1 MGQRIADTLY
11 WSGSATVKAAMHE
24 CWTLC
29 LEAGEVLTLSLT
41 STHPI
46 DAVLTDWDAYSD
58 WERARF
64 EGMPAGHNFVND
76 SRHTSW
82 EEVVTD
88 PPYVLVLVVANPVA
102 EDNRVSIEASVRRI
116 MQTAEDHTQSASSN
130 DMKKPA
136 QHSTR
141 VRWGGSHVG

>member
-1 MGQRIADTLY
+1 MGQRIADSLY
-11 WSGSATVKAAMHE
+11 WNESVTVKPAMRE

-64 EGMPAGHNFVND
+64 EGMPSGHNFVND
-76 SRHTSW
+76 SRRTSW
-82 EEVVTD
+82 EQLVTD
-88 PPYVLVLVVANPVA
+88 PPYVLVLVVANP
-102 EDNRVSIEASVRRI
+102 
-116 MQTAEDHTQSASSN
+116 TAEESHVTVQAAVQGSVQAAENQTQNAPSN
-130 DMKKPA
+130 GMKRPA

>member
-1 MGQRIADTLY
+1 MGQRIDDSLY
-11 WSGSATVKAAMHE
+11 WNESVTVKPATRE

-58 WERARF
+58 WECAQF
-64 EGMPAGHNFVND
+64 EGMPSGHNFVND
-76 SRHTSW
+76 SRRASW

-88 PPYVLVLVVANPVA
+88 PPYVLVLVVANPAA
-102 EDNRVSIEASVRRI
+102 EESRVSIEAAVRRM
-116 MQTAEDHTQSASSN
+116 MQTEHDQTQSAPSN
-130 DMKKPA
+130 GMKKPA